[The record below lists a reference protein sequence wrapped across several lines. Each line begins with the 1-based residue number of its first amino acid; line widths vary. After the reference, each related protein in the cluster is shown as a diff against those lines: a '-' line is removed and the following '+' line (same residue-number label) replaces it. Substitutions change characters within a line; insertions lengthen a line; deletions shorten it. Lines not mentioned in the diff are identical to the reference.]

1 MPLIKIL
8 LSLLGLMASLIIV
21 AYVVIYYGESILKK
35 VRSIFTGWFYLAFK
49 RDKVE
54 DMANR
59 RAKICAKCPY
69 AKFSNIDVVWDKR
82 IPSISGKHCQ
92 ICGCSLPAK
101 LRSAFE
107 SCPDDKWGEEKL

>member
-1 MPLIKIL
+1 MRE
-8 LSLLGLMASLIIV
+8 IISTLFIIIG
-21 AYVVIYYGESILKK
+21 AIGIIYFAFPK

-107 SCPDDKWGEEKL
+107 DCPDLRWFEEKL

>member
-1 MPLIKIL
+1 MTIFKKI
-8 LSLLGLMASLIIV
+8 G
-21 AYVVIYYGESILKK
+21 
-35 VRSIFTGWFYLAFK
+35 SIFTGWFYLAFK

-69 AKFSNIDVVWDKR
+69 AKFSNIDIVFDRR

-92 ICGCSLPAK
+92 ICGCPLSTK

-107 SCPDDKWGEEKL
+107 DCPDGRFKEEKL

>member
-1 MPLIKIL
+1 MREIISTLFIIIGAIGMIYFGQPLF
-8 LSLLGLMASLIIV
+8 
-21 AYVVIYYGESILKK
+21 KK
-35 VRSIFTGWFYLAFK
+35 LRSIFTGWFYLAFK

-59 RAKICAKCPY
+59 RAKICVKCPY

-92 ICGCSLPAK
+92 ICGCPLPSK

-107 SCPDDKWGEEKL
+107 DCPDGKWKEEKL